1 MKQQL
6 RDSGQQLLT
15 ELATHHD
22 SWQAKIHQQEHLV
35 LKYSMQLSSAMAKE
49 MVSPALLTKLEDNLL
64 FDVHGL
70 HHYQFRPSTRPIVK
84 ADIGFLQIGQGQGVG
99 MGMGDVVAD
108 EVDVPSKG
116 LEVRFNDKAEDFQED
131 RRQEV
136 LAVIEGGESSTGLE
150 SDISGDSH
158 CVTIKDLSRTCT
170 EFHEVEVVNY
180 VSDMIDNADDDT
192 VTKKDSSRPPS
203 PFPSAPAPSA
213 TTFVSLAQPHLDP
226 VLVSDEISF
235 PPGSFCIALWTE
247 DSVWYRARVESVTGE
262 LHHVTFVDYG

>member
-6 RDSGQQLLT
+6 RDSGQQLFT

-70 HHYQFRPSTRPIVK
+70 HHYQFRPSSRPIVK
-84 ADIGFLQIGQGQGVG
+84 ADIGFLQVGQGQG
-99 MGMGDVVAD
+99 VAD

-116 LEVRFNDKAEDFQED
+116 LEVKFNNKAEDFQED

-192 VTKKDSSRPPS
+192 VAKKDSSRPPS
-203 PFPSAPAPSA
+203 PFPRAPAPST

-235 PPGSFCIALWTE
+235 PP
-247 DSVWYRARVESVTGE
+247 
-262 LHHVTFVDYG
+262 

>member
-64 FDVHGL
+64 FDLHGL
-70 HHYQFRPSTRPIVK
+70 HNYQFRPSTRPIVK
-84 ADIGFLQIGQGQGVG
+84 ADIGFLQTGQGQGVG
-99 MGMGDVVAD
+99 LGMGEVVD
-108 EVDVPSKG
+108 EKVDVTSKG
-116 LEVRFNDKAEDFQED
+116 LEVKLNDKANDFQED
-131 RRQEV
+131 RRQDV
-136 LAVIEGGESSTGLE
+136 LTVTEGGESSTGLE

-170 EFHEVEVVNY
+170 EFHEVEVGDV
-180 VSDMIDNADDDT
+180 VADEVDVASQGLEVKFND
-192 VTKKDSSRPPS
+192 K
-203 PFPSAPAPSA
+203 A
-213 TTFVSLAQPHLDP
+213 
-226 VLVSDEISF
+226 
-235 PPGSFCIALWTE
+235 E
-247 DSVWYRARVESVTGE
+247 DFQE
-262 LHHVTFVDYG
+262 D